1 MMEEVSEMSHHNQHK
16 KKKTRRKT
24 TPKTKTSGV
33 KAHMDR
39 VKKEVRKCEKKV
51 AGMIKKHPERAALIA
66 TTVVAAI
73 GAGVAAAAKF
83 RRR

>member
-1 MMEEVSEMSHHNQHK
+1 MDDLPNQPK
-16 KKKTRRKT
+16 KKRRKRKA
-24 TPKTKTSGV
+24 PQKGV
-33 KAHMDR
+33 KAHMDK

-51 AGMIKKHPERAALIA
+51 AAMIKKQPERAALIA
-66 TTVVAAI
+66 ATVVAAI